1 MGVAHRRI
9 CGLLWPRQAL
19 PIESD
24 YRGQRTVRIAATVL
38 GLLCGLSMLAGCAR
52 LAQPGSLPSDE
63 ERCAYAG
70 GMWYSGLC
78 RYRGQ

>member
-1 MGVAHRRI
+1 M
-9 CGLLWPRQAL
+9 
-19 PIESD
+19 
-24 YRGQRTVRIAATVL
+24 RIAATVL
-38 GLLCGLSMLAGCAR
+38 VLLCGLSMLAGCAR

>member
-1 MGVAHRRI
+1 VHRGKTIMRI
-9 CGLLWPRQAL
+9 
-19 PIESD
+19 
-24 YRGQRTVRIAATVL
+24 VATVL
-38 GLLCGLSMLAGCAR
+38 ALPCVLSILVGCAR
-52 LAQPGSLPSDE
+52 LTQPGSLPSDQ

>member
-1 MGVAHRRI
+1 MRI
-9 CGLLWPRQAL
+9 
-19 PIESD
+19 
-24 YRGQRTVRIAATVL
+24 VATVL
-38 GLLCGLSMLAGCAR
+38 ALPCVLSILVGCAR
-52 LAQPGSLPSDE
+52 LTQPGSLPSDQ

>member
-1 MGVAHRRI
+1 MRF
-9 CGLLWPRQAL
+9 
-19 PIESD
+19 
-24 YRGQRTVRIAATVL
+24 AATVL
-38 GLLCGLSMLAGCAR
+38 ALLCVLSSLAGCAR
-52 LAQPGSLPSDE
+52 LAQSGSLPSDE

>member
-1 MGVAHRRI
+1 VHRGKTIMRI
-9 CGLLWPRQAL
+9 
-19 PIESD
+19 
-24 YRGQRTVRIAATVL
+24 VATVL
-38 GLLCGLSMLAGCAR
+38 ALPCVLSILVGCAR
-52 LAQPGSLPSDE
+52 LTQPGSLPSDE